1 MKKRL
6 GFFNSRSVLVFI
18 ILCLLVAATALLLLR
33 ENLNSMLWALYRA
46 DIFYLLLAV
55 LTYLLGLLFWSFRW
69 RLTLSTSGYRVPIRS
84 IYVIILGGIFINNIT
99 PFTYAGGDPI
109 SRAYILKRT
118 QNVPYSSG
126 FATILSEY
134 IMDLPVYVSLLIF
147 GFLISLKQ
155 LDLWYGILVFLIW
168 LSFLIGWSVFFFHV
182 LSSATGAKRIAR
194 LTSKLAKVFHRRV
207 KEAGLERSIKRFYRS
222 SEQIIR
228 NRGTI
233 FGITVLT
240 ISIIALAIS
249 RLYFIFQAFDYT
261 PSLPMLF
268 FALTLPALV
277 GLIPVLPGG
286 LGTVDATILSVFLLF
301 GVPFQVAIS
310 VTLIERAITLVFSTI
325 VGAGAISYLGI
336 KQGNARISRAKRR
349 R

>member
-6 GFFNSRSVLVFI
+6 GFFNRRSILVFI
-18 ILCLLVAATALLLLR
+18 LVCLLVATAAFLLLR
-33 ENLNSMLWALYRA
+33 ENLNSMLWAFYRA
-46 DIFYLLLAV
+46 NLLYLLLAV
-55 LTYLLGLLFWSFRW
+55 FTYLFGLLFWSLRW
-69 RLTLSTSGYRVPIRS
+69 RLTLATSGHIVPIRS

-109 SRAYILKRT
+109 ARAYILRST

-155 LDLWYGILVFLIW
+155 FDLWYGIFVFLVW
-168 LSFLIGWSVFFFHV
+168 LFFLVGWSVFFFHV

-194 LTSKLAKVFHRRV
+194 VTSKLARIFHRKV

-222 SEQIIR
+222 SEEIIK
-228 NRGTI
+228 NGKTI

-240 ISIIALAIS
+240 VTIIALAIS
-249 RLYFIFQAFDYT
+249 RLYLIFQAFGYT

-301 GVPFQVAIS
+301 GAPLQVAIS
-310 VTLIERAITLVFSTI
+310 ATLIERAITLVFSTI
-325 VGAGAISYLGI
+325 LGAGAISYLGI
-336 KQGNARISRAKRR
+336 KQGNARISRAKRPR
-349 R
+349 